1 MRGKKSR
8 VNHIFNIAVCA
19 LVVYLAASFLVL
31 QVDIASYRQ
40 KLDSLEAQYEEQLL
54 INEEMHAILDQ
65 GADKDYIIRMAR
77 DKLGLIFPDEQVFY
91 NASGNQ

>member
-1 MRGKKSR
+1 M
-8 VNHIFNIAVCA
+8 
-19 LVVYLAASFLVL
+19 
-31 QVDIASYRQ
+31 DIASYRQ

-54 INEEMHAILDQ
+54 VNEEMHAILDQ